1 MKSAHDSNMAP
12 DAWPDLSPQDWDA
25 TVRALAPLSDLPAG
39 TLSPLEAAAWEAW
52 AAYQDSL
59 TAMLDS
65 PASGA
70 CP

>member
-1 MKSAHDSNMAP
+1 MAP

-25 TVRALAPLSDLPAG
+25 TVRALAPLSDLPA
-39 TLSPLEAAAWEAW
+39 SDMA
-52 AAYQDSL
+52 SL
-59 TAMLDS
+59 PVVNLDALVAMLDT

>member
-1 MKSAHDSNMAP
+1 MKSAHDSEMAP

-25 TVRALAPLSDLPAG
+25 TVRALAPLSDLPA
-39 TLSPLEAAAWEAW
+39 SDMA
-52 AAYQDSL
+52 SL
-59 TAMLDS
+59 PVVNLDALVAMLDT